1 MEIEI
6 LKKKKKKE
14 EVFFRVF
21 GSVENTERALGFLGI
36 CREGQLAK
44 RERTQMWDKDR
55 KRKVLNFYSYFF

>member
-6 LKKKKKKE
+6 FYKKKKKKE

-44 RERTQMWDKDR
+44 RERTQM
-55 KRKVLNFYSYFF
+55 

>member
-1 MEIEI
+1 VTEPYGNVKTPNLWKLRFF

-44 RERTQMWDKDR
+44 RERTQM
-55 KRKVLNFYSYFF
+55 